1 MNNRIAVITAGHKG
15 IGLSVSHALTEAG
28 TQVVIGVRECESPD
42 TVQRVAEATQG
53 QGILLTLDVRSTDSV
68 TRFATQVKERV
79 GEVDILVNNAGV
91 ASHQYVEAQSDEDWD
106 AVIDTNLSGPV
117 RTTRAFLPSMKA
129 RGWGR
134 IINIASTAA
143 TTAVADSAAYCAS
156 KSGLLGLS
164 RAVAVDGAPYGV
176 NCITVSPTWI
186 ETDMLH
192 QSAASIAK
200 ESGQT
205 SAEVLQK
212 IKDSNPQKRLVQ
224 ASEIAS
230 LVNFVCSDA
239 CAGLT
244 MEDIQVNAGAFW

>member
-106 AVIDTNLSGPV
+106 AVIDTNLSGPF

-134 IINIASTAA
+134 IINIAS
-143 TTAVADSAAYCAS
+143 
-156 KSGLLGLS
+156 LS
-164 RAVAVDGAPYGV
+164 L
-176 NCITVSPTWI
+176 IHI
-186 ETDMLH
+186 
-192 QSAASIAK
+192 
-200 ESGQT
+200 
-205 SAEVLQK
+205 
-212 IKDSNPQKRLVQ
+212 
-224 ASEIAS
+224 
-230 LVNFVCSDA
+230 
-239 CAGLT
+239 
-244 MEDIQVNAGAFW
+244 